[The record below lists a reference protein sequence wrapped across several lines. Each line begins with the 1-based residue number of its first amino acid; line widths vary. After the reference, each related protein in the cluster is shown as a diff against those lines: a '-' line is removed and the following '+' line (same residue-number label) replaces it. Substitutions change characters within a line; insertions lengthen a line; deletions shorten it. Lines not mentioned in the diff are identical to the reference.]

1 MTINLNSKSAFT
13 YWMHKTKDQLYEIIK
28 DLKTKNDFKGE
39 IKKRSNECDGLLDED
54 TIALL
59 IVDELGRNKQTIS
72 KIAELKPDM
81 ECTVFGTVTD
91 IRESRNFTRKNGS
104 SGAVINLELSDET
117 GSCRL
122 VLWNDDV
129 KLVKNKTIQKGT
141 HVKVINGYMKDG
153 FNGLELNVGRWG
165 LLEIEPEGMS
175 DLNSKKSLSDER
187 EVEGTLVEIK
197 PTNAF
202 FRDDGEIGFVTKI
215 KIKNKDNVKVLTLW
229 DEKVKEIQNF
239 RIGDMIRIDN
249 FDIRN
254 NNGKTELHVNGRS
267 TIQRCQHPS

>member
-1 MTINLNSKSAFT
+1 
-13 YWMHKTKDQLYEIIK
+13 MHKTKDQLYEIIK
-28 DLKTKNDFKGE
+28 DLKTKNDFKEE
-39 IKKRSNECDGLLDED
+39 IKKISKEYDELFDED

-72 KIAELKPDM
+72 KIAELKPDTD
-81 ECTVFGTVTD
+81 CTVFGTVTD

-104 SGAVINLELSDET
+104 SGAVVNLELSDET
-117 GSCRL
+117 GSCGL

-141 HVKVINGYMKDG
+141 HIKVINGYIKDG

-165 LLEIEPEGMS
+165 LLEIEPEDMS
-175 DLNSKKSLSDER
+175 NPDNKKSLPCER
-187 EVEGTLVEIK
+187 ELQGTLVELK

-202 FRDDGEIGFVTKI
+202 FKDNGEIGFVTKI
-215 KIKNKDNVKVLTLW
+215 KIKDKDTVKTLTLW
-229 DEKVKEIQNF
+229 DEKVKEIQKF
-239 RIGDMIRIDN
+239 KIGDIVKIDN

-254 NNGKTELHVNGRS
+254 NNDKTELHVNGRS
-267 TIQRCQHPS
+267 TIQRC

>member
-1 MTINLNSKSAFT
+1 MQ
-13 YWMHKTKDQLYEIIK
+13 KTKDQLYEVIN
-28 DLKTKNDFKGE
+28 DLKTKNDFEKE
-39 IKKRSNECDGLLDED
+39 IKKRLNECDGLLDED

-59 IVDELGRNKQTIS
+59 IADELGRNKQTIS

-104 SGAVINLELSDET
+104 SGTVINLELSDDA

-141 HVKVINGYMKDG
+141 HVKVINGYVKDG

-165 LLEIEPEGMS
+165 LLEIEPEDML
-175 DLNSKKSLSDER
+175 DFNNKKSTYNEKEIMGKLI
-187 EVEGTLVEIK
+187 EIK

-202 FRDDGEIGFVTKI
+202 FKDDGDIGFVTNI
-215 KIKNKDNVKVLTLW
+215 KIKDKETVKTLTLW
-229 DEKVKEIQNF
+229 DEKVKEIQKF
-239 RIGDMIRIDN
+239 KIGNLIRIN
-249 FDIRN
+249 NVNIRN

-267 TIQRCQHPS
+267 TIQRC

>member
-1 MTINLNSKSAFT
+1 
-13 YWMHKTKDQLYEIIK
+13 MHKTQDQLYEIIK
-28 DLKTKNDFKGE
+28 DLKTKDDFKEE
-39 IKKRSNECDGLLDED
+39 IKKISNDCDKLFDED

-72 KIAELKPDM
+72 KIVELKPDAD
-81 ECTVFGTVTD
+81 CTVFGTVTN

-104 SGAVINLELSDET
+104 SGAVVNLELSDET
-117 GSCRL
+117 GSCGL

-141 HVKVINGYMKDG
+141 HLKVINGYIKDG

-165 LLEIEPEGMS
+165 LLEIEPEDMTNS
-175 DLNSKKSLSDER
+175 DNKKLLPDEK
-187 EVEGTLVEIK
+187 EIHGTLVEIK

-202 FRDDGEIGFVTKI
+202 FKDSGEIGFVTKI
-215 KIKNKDNVKVLTLW
+215 KIKDKDTVKTLTLW
-229 DEKVKEIQNF
+229 DEKVKEIQIF
-239 RIGDMIRIDN
+239 HVGDVIKIDN

-254 NNGKTELHVNGRS
+254 NNGKAELHVNGRS
-267 TIQRCQHPS
+267 TIRLI